1 MNGRE
6 LIDQICLLGARE
18 REQFDHDFQQEL
30 VYSAI
35 NRAISEVNRLFPVK
49 KTIQLIH
56 YPIRPKEYH
65 KGITIHRGGE
75 DTVFNASD
83 IKSLAF
89 AVSGTGRYRVVAEG
103 CAKTLEGSWQDAT
116 QLKSIAVIMAQSF
129 IEYDGGEVTV
139 TFSGDH
145 NYMISDLSFYGA
157 TESDIV
163 EDVHVWSKWIGYDI
177 KSKKYAGGNFL
188 GFASLP
194 VRSYEVSLN
203 NPTDYRIDGSVVF
216 LPSDKEGVYTVDYY
230 VRFAETTADT
240 VDNELELDFRLH
252 DLVALRAAYYV
263 YMVDDEE
270 VAAQCNN
277 EYQKNLSIVLTTMP
291 KVETPRKFR
300 DVRGW

>member
-18 REQFDHDFQQEL
+18 RGQFDQEFQYDL

-56 YPIRPKEYH
+56 YPIRPKAYH
-65 KGITIHRGGE
+65 KGITLHRGGE

-89 AVSGTGRYRVVAEG
+89 AVSGTGECTVVAEG
-103 CAKTLEGSWQDAT
+103 CPGVISEKWQDAL
-116 QLKSIAVIMAQSF
+116 QFKNIALI
-129 IEYDGGEVTV
+129 IKNKIPEYAGGEVTV
-139 TFSGDH
+139 TFTGDH
-145 NYMISDLSFYGA
+145 NYMISDVSFYGA
-157 TESDIV
+157 TESDFA
-163 EDVHVWSKWIGYDI
+163 EDVHVWSNWIGYDL

-194 VRSYEVSLN
+194 IRFYESNLN
-203 NPTDYRIDGSVVF
+203 QPTDYRIDGSAVY
-216 LPSDKEGVYTVDYY
+216 LPVEKEGVYTVEYY
-230 VRFAETTADT
+230 VRTPEVKEGDLES
-240 VDNELELDFRLH
+240 ELDIDFRLH
-252 DLVALRAAYYV
+252 DIVALRAAYYV
-263 YMVDDEE
+263 YLVIDDE

-277 EYQKNLSIVLTTMP
+277 EYQRNLSLVMTTMP
-291 KVETPRKFR
+291 KVETPKKFR